1 MREHGTEVLV
11 AYPLKDDNTL
21 KGFIKLNW
29 LSKSK
34 YQSDIKQVD
43 LLKEL
48 QDSAEDI
55 KKLLLGHKQ

>member
-1 MREHGTEVLV
+1 MKEGL
-11 AYPLKDDNTL
+11 
-21 KGFIKLNW
+21 FIKLNW